1 MYAYINT
8 YIYVMYIYICTY
20 SQMNVIRMYVYAF
33 KHSGLTGTCHY
44 LTSIYLHH
52 RILKVLLCIPSLS
65 KKLCATVKQYKK
77 A

>member
-1 MYAYINT
+1 
-8 YIYVMYIYICTY
+8 
-20 SQMNVIRMYVYAF
+20 MNVIRMYVYAF